1 MKRRASVIFSIFVIL
16 LMNTN
21 ANASVAM
28 PQVKTQVQLNAMILA
43 PGPIT
48 PTPISARQV
57 CQVAQTVM
65 GLTGFWQSLGNRLS
79 IWITIPVYGSSII
92 CTNYFF

>member
-1 MKRRASVIFSIFVIL
+1 MRKVFVLYLACGFLIANVSSGVAAS
-16 LMNTN
+16 
-21 ANASVAM
+21 
-28 PQVKTQVQLNAMILA
+28 PQLKSEIQMRSMILA

-57 CQVAQTVM
+57 CQTVQTVM
-65 GLTGFWQSLGNRLS
+65 GLTGFWQSLGNRIS